1 LWIVKGE
8 RKFSWNMLGDM
19 RFLRVMFSSMILH
32 MIWNANFG
40 ILPIPVFFD
49 IKYPILGVLAWI
61 ICFRL
66 VQAGLKQL
74 NEARHAEVER
84 LSAT

>member
-1 LWIVKGE
+1 
-8 RKFSWNMLGDM
+8 
-19 RFLRVMFSSMILH
+19 
-32 MIWNANFG
+32 MIWNANFSV
-40 ILPIPVFFD
+40 LPIPVFLD
-49 IKYPILGVLAWI
+49 IKYPILGIIAWI